1 MKNLIFFLLILQSSN
16 LAQAVGLGPGAFWQ
30 KIEIINC
37 PSGYIHIPRNTVV
50 GTNKDFCV
58 AKYEMRNVG
67 GVATSTPTGNPW
79 TGSGVGG
86 VTFARAKVYCNDLN
100 TINGVTNKYA
110 LITNPEWMTIARNAE
125 LVDENWSPVGG
136 VQTAGV
142 GVMARGHSDNNP
154 TNALASSTDDDPY
167 FGTGNTAAQAGN
179 SGWEQ
184 RRTHFL
190 SNGEVIWDMAGNYW
204 EYVDWEVAASD
215 KATPSS
221 GSTGNA
227 VVDFN
232 TLTLKIS
239 TSHVMKRVTW
249 EQNFTSLNST
259 NGIGNY
265 NPYTEPNTS
274 NGLTR
279 RGNRWN
285 GGQSAGIF
293 TLSFWPSSAYNGDGY
308 HSFRCVYRP

>member
-1 MKNLIFFLLILQSSN
+1 MKILTISFFLFHISN
-16 LAQAVGLGPGAFWQ
+16 ISQAAGLGPGAFWQ
-30 KIEIINC
+30 KIEPIIC
-37 PSGYIHIPRNTVV
+37 PAGYILIPRNTVV

-67 GVATSTPTGNPW
+67 GVATSTPTGTPW

-86 VTFARAKVYCNDLN
+86 VTFARAKDYCNALN

-125 LVDENWSPVGG
+125 LVNENWSPVGG

-142 GVMARGHSDNNP
+142 GVMARGHSDTNP
-154 TNALASSTDDDPY
+154 DAPLASSTDDDPY
-167 FGTGNTAAQAGN
+167 SGTGNSAAQTAN

-190 SNGEVIWDMAGNYW
+190 SNGEVIWDIAGNMW

-221 GSTGNA
+221 GSTSNST
-227 VVDFN
+227 FELN

-239 TSHVMKRVTW
+239 NAHVMKRVTW

-259 NGIGNY
+259 NGLGNY
-265 NPYTEPNTS
+265 NPYTEPNSS

-279 RGNRWN
+279 RGGRWN
-285 GGQSAGIF
+285 GGQSAGVF
-293 TLSFWPSSAYNGDGY
+293 TLSFWPSATYNGDGY
-308 HSFRCVYRP
+308 HGFRCVYRP